1 MIYLKETNFEDR
13 KEEYLFIKR
22 LPEDENGFLNPYYY
36 ESKDSFYKVII
47 PRLINYSYGINL
59 PPLKVPETYFFLWDD
74 NKIVGL
80 FKIRHYLNDNLK
92 VSGGNLSYGILK
104 EYRNKGYA
112 TTGLKLA
119 IQKCREIIR
128 EDDIHMSLHK
138 NNYYSLKVMLNCG
151 AYVYSETENE
161 YLTKIKIFD
170 KIVINGNK
178 FNNRE
183 EFYDHIEKV
192 FNSKLGHNLDA
203 LNDII
208 SSDYYHIIWLNT
220 NKSKNDLGSYYDKI
234 IEVMEDN
241 KVKLD
246 LMSGD

>member
-1 MIYLKETNFEDR
+1 MIYLKKINFEDR

-22 LPEDENGFLNPYYY
+22 LPEDENGFLNPFYN
-36 ESKDSFYKVII
+36 ESEDSFYKAII
-47 PRLINYSYGINL
+47 PRLINYSNGINL
-59 PPLKVPETYFFLWDD
+59 APLKVPETYFFLWDD

-80 FKIRHYLNDNLK
+80 FKVRHYLDENL
-92 VSGGNLSYGILK
+92 VISGGHVSYGILK
-104 EYRNKGYA
+104 EYRNMGYA
-112 TTGLKLA
+112 TTGLKLV
-119 IQKCREIIR
+119 IQKCKDIIK
-128 EDDIHMSLHK
+128 EDYIYMSLHK
-138 NNYYSLKVMLNCG
+138 DNYYSLKVMLNCG

-220 NKSKNDLGSYYDKI
+220 NKSKNALGSYYDRI
-234 IEVMEDN
+234 IQVMLDN

-246 LMSGD
+246 LMDGN

>member
-1 MIYLKETNFEDR
+1 MIYLKEINFEDR

-36 ESKDSFYKVII
+36 ESEDSFYKVII
-47 PRLINYSYGINL
+47 PRLIKYSNGINL

-220 NKSKNDLGSYYDKI
+220 NKSKNDLGSDYDKI

>member
-1 MIYLKETNFEDR
+1 MIYLKEINFEDR

-36 ESKDSFYKVII
+36 ESEDSFYKVII
-47 PRLINYSYGINL
+47 PRLINYSNGINL
-59 PPLKVPETYFFLWDD
+59 PPLKVPETYFFLWND

-104 EYRNKGYA
+104 EYRNMGYA

-170 KIVINGNK
+170 KVVIDGNK

-183 EFYDHIEKV
+183 EFYDHIEEV
-192 FNSKLGHNLDA
+192 FNTKLGHNLDA
-203 LNDII
+203 LNDVI
-208 SSDYYHIIWLNT
+208 SSSYFHVIWFNN
-220 NKSKNDLGSYYDKI
+220 NKSKNDLDSYYDKI
-234 IEVMEDN
+234 IEVLKDN

-246 LMSGD
+246 LMDGD

>member
-1 MIYLKETNFEDR
+1 MIYLKKINFEDR

-22 LPEDENGFLNPYYY
+22 LPEDENGFLNPFYN
-36 ESKDSFYKVII
+36 ESEDSFYKAII
-47 PRLINYSYGINL
+47 PRLINYSNGINL
-59 PPLKVPETYFFLWDD
+59 APLKVPETYFFLWDD

-80 FKIRHYLNDNLK
+80 FKVRHYLDENL
-92 VSGGNLSYGILK
+92 VISGGHVSYGILK
-104 EYRNKGYA
+104 EYRNMGYA

>member
-22 LPEDENGFLNPYYY
+22 LPEDENGFLNPFYN
-36 ESKDSFYKVII
+36 ESEDSFYKAII
-47 PRLINYSYGINL
+47 PRLINYSNGINL
-59 PPLKVPETYFFLWDD
+59 APLKVTETYFFLWDD

-80 FKIRHYLNDNLK
+80 FKVRHYLDENL
-92 VSGGNLSYGILK
+92 VISGGHVSYGILK
-104 EYRNKGYA
+104 EYRNMGYA
-112 TTGLKLA
+112 TAGLKLV
-119 IQKCREIIR
+119 IQKCKDIIK
-128 EDDIHMSLHK
+128 EDYIYMSLHK
-138 NNYYSLKVMLNCG
+138 DNYYSLKVMLNCG

>member
-22 LPEDENGFLNPYYY
+22 LPEDENGFLNPFYY
-36 ESKDSFYKVII
+36 ESEDSFYKVII
-47 PRLINYSYGINL
+47 PRLINYSNRINL
-59 PPLKVPETYFFLWDD
+59 APLKVPETYFFLWDD

-220 NKSKNDLGSYYDKI
+220 NKSKNDLGSYYDRI
-234 IEVMEDN
+234 IQVMLDN

-246 LMSGD
+246 LMDGN

>member
-1 MIYLKETNFEDR
+1 MIYLKEINFEDR
-13 KEEYLFIKR
+13 KEEYLFIKK

-36 ESKDSFYKVII
+36 ESEDSFYKVII
-47 PRLINYSYGINL
+47 PRLIKYSNGINL

-220 NKSKNDLGSYYDKI
+220 NKSKNALGSYYDRI
-234 IEVMEDN
+234 IQVMLDN

-246 LMSGD
+246 LMDGN

>member
-47 PRLINYSYGINL
+47 PRLINYSNGINL

-119 IQKCREIIR
+119 IQKCREI
-128 EDDIHMSLHK
+128 DIHMSLHK

>member
-47 PRLINYSYGINL
+47 PRLINYSNGINL

-220 NKSKNDLGSYYDKI
+220 NKSKNALGSYYDRI
-234 IEVMEDN
+234 IQVMLDN

-246 LMSGD
+246 LMDGN

>member
-1 MIYLKETNFEDR
+1 MIYLKEINFEDR

-36 ESKDSFYKVII
+36 ESEDSFYKVII
-47 PRLINYSYGINL
+47 PRLINYSNGINL

-74 NKIVGL
+74 DKIVGL

-246 LMSGD
+246 LMDGN

>member
-36 ESKDSFYKVII
+36 ESKHSFYKVII
-47 PRLINYSYGINL
+47 PRLINYSNGINL

-92 VSGGNLSYGILK
+92 VSGGNVSYGILK

-183 EFYDHIEKV
+183 EFYDYIEKV

-220 NKSKNDLGSYYDKI
+220 NKSKNALGSYYDRI
-234 IEVMEDN
+234 IQVMLDN

-246 LMSGD
+246 LMDGN

>member
-1 MIYLKETNFEDR
+1 MIYLKEVNIED
-13 KEEYLFIKR
+13 KEEEYLFIKK
-22 LPEDENGFLNPYYY
+22 LPLDENGFLNPFFNVS
-36 ESKDSFYKVII
+36 ENAFYKVII
-47 PRLINYSYGINL
+47 PRLINYSKGLYL
-59 PPLKVPETYFFLWDD
+59 APMMVPETYFFLWDD
-74 NKIVGL
+74 NMIVGL

-92 VSGGNLSYGILK
+92 LSGGNLSYGILK

-138 NNYYSLKVMLNCG
+138 DNYYSLKVMLNCG

-170 KIVINGNK
+170 KVVIDGNK

-183 EFYDHIEKV
+183 EFYDHIEEV
-192 FNSKLGHNLDA
+192 FNTKLGHNLDA
-203 LNDII
+203 LNDVI
-208 SSDYYHIIWLNT
+208 SSSYFHVIWFNN
-220 NKSKNDLGSYYDKI
+220 NKSKNDLDSYYDKI
-234 IEVMEDN
+234 IEVLKDN

-246 LMSGD
+246 LMDGD